1 MSCLEGEG
9 SFGPKDMS
17 LGFGQS
23 QEMLVVCSVFYI
35 YHLYFLKRQPKRSS
49 RKTLVKRA
57 FAFVAFRFV
66 DTYPK
71 VSCFSQLEHLVQ
83 LSHSFMFQPCG
94 FPNPWPLKYPD
105 QWFRL
110 REFCVDSNACSISC
124 DMSAKRS
131 GYFRFVVNAKDLM
144 WLDIIASL

>member
-23 QEMLVVCSVFYI
+23 QEMLVVCSVFY
-35 YHLYFLKRQPKRSS
+35 HLYFLKRQPKRSS
-49 RKTLVKRA
+49 HKTLVKRA
-57 FAFVAFRFV
+57 FAFVASRFV

-83 LSHSFMFQPCG
+83 LFHSFMFQPCG
-94 FPNPWPLKYPD
+94 FPNPRPLKYPD
-105 QWFRL
+105 Q
-110 REFCVDSNACSISC
+110 
-124 DMSAKRS
+124 
-131 GYFRFVVNAKDLM
+131 
-144 WLDIIASL
+144 